1 MEEAEVEGCSSRL
14 PLQQEEEEEC
24 IYSLGSA
31 RLSSHPGVMCIF
43 SSSAAAAAA
52 AAAAC

>member
-1 MEEAEVEGCSSRL
+1 MEEAEVEVEGCGSRL
-14 PLQQEEEEEC
+14 PLQQQEEEC

-52 AAAAC
+52 C

>member
-1 MEEAEVEGCSSRL
+1 MEGCSSRL
-14 PLQQEEEEEC
+14 PLQQEEEEEEEC

-52 AAAAC
+52 AAATC